1 METGFRFQAGA
12 LDCLAVADGV
22 NYYDVKPVFLN
33 APERELKQGLAR
45 HGSEPDVLAIPY
57 ICLVVEVGGQLVLV
71 DTGAGS
77 REEAP
82 VGRLVPNMMAA
93 GIDPADIGLVI
104 LTHAHPDHI
113 GGLTDDEGRLQFP
126 AARYI
131 IQRADWEFW
140 RVKENLDEL
149 GWGEIYPEIKVKLAA
164 IEERVELV
172 DGGRDIL
179 PGVRLVMAAG
189 HTPGHMMVVFS
200 SGGEELWSVG
210 DLLGHPLHLEYP
222 EWYMAYDLA
231 PAEAIRTKKA
241 ILAQAD
247 KGALAHVFHFP
258 FPGIG
263 RIQPAGDGWRWQPL
277 EQAR

>member
-1 METGFRFQAGA
+1 MKTSFRFQAGA
-12 LDCLAVADGV
+12 LQCLAVADGV
-22 NYYDVKPVFLN
+22 NVYDVKPVFLN
-33 APERELKQGLAR
+33 APEGERTQGLAR
-45 HGSEPDVLAIPY
+45 YGAEPDVVAIPY
-57 ICLVVEVGGQLVLV
+57 ICLVVAVGGQLVLV

-77 REEAP
+77 RHGET

-93 GIDPADIGLVI
+93 GIDPADIDLVI
-104 LTHAHPDHI
+104 LTHAHTDHI
-113 GGLTDDEGRLQFP
+113 GGLTDNAGRLQFP

-131 IQRADWEFW
+131 MHRADWEFW
-140 RVKENLDEL
+140 RLKENLDEL
-149 GWGEIYPEIKVKLAA
+149 GWSEIFPEIEAKLAA

-172 DGGRDIL
+172 DGGREIL
-179 PGVRLVMAAG
+179 PGVRLLPATG
-189 HTPGHMMVVFS
+189 HTPGHMAVVFS
-200 SGGEELWSVG
+200 SAGEALWSVG